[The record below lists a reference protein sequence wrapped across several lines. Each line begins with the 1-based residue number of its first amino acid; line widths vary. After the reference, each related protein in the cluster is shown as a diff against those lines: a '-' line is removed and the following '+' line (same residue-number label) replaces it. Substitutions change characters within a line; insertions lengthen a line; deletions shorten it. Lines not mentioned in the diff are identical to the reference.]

1 MRRADRLFEII
12 QLMRGARRVT
22 ARSLAGRLEVSERTI
37 YRDVA
42 DLVASGVPIDGEAG
56 FGYVLQDGYDLPP
69 LMFTRDEIAAL
80 TAGARL
86 IRAWGGIEMARGA
99 EEALAKI
106 DAILDDALR
115 TRSRQ
120 LQVHAFGAQQSD
132 ETRAALDL
140 IETAIEA
147 RHLIQFT
154 YRDGAGLGTQ
164 RCVRPLGMWF
174 WGKFW
179 TFVGWC
185 ELRDD
190 FRMFRVDRMTALNE
204 GPAFK
209 PRPGQSLR
217 DFYARPDPGGRE
229 FSREREV

>member
-12 QLMRGARRVT
+12 QLMRGGRHVT
-22 ARSLAGRLEVSERTI
+22 ARSLAARLEVSERTI

-42 DLVASGVPIDGEAG
+42 DLMASGVPIDGEAG
-56 FGYVLQDGYDLPP
+56 FGYILQDGYDLPP
-69 LMFTRDEIAAL
+69 FMFTRSEIAAL

-106 DAILDDALR
+106 DAVLDDDLR
-115 TRSRQ
+115 ARSRQ
-120 LQVHAFGAQQSD
+120 LQVHAFGTHQSD

-147 RHLIQFT
+147 RRVLHFT
-154 YRDGAGLGTQ
+154 YRDEAGSETE
-164 RCVRPLGMWF
+164 RSVRPLGLWF
-174 WGKFW
+174 WGLVW

-190 FRMFRVDRMTALNE
+190 FRMFRVDRMGALIQ
-204 GPAFK
+204 GAAFK

-217 DFYARPDPGGRE
+217 DFYARPDPGSLGIGRDQQ
-229 FSREREV
+229 V